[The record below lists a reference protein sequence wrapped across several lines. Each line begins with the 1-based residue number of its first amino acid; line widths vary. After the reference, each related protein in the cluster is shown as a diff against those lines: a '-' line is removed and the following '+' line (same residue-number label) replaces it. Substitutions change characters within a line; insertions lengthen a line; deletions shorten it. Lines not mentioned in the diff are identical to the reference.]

1 MIKVIYVCTGLYIL
15 SLHTIHVHTAT
26 VDSVVLE
33 EGSDTTNETEY
44 VLTEQ
49 FIQSGVTVTIVV
61 QARNSSTGEDV
72 CDPVMDS
79 ITIPGSEY
87 GFIALFLSRLAFTY
101 SLI

>member
-1 MIKVIYVCTGLYIL
+1 MYIQAYIL
-15 SLHTIHVHTAT
+15 SHPFPSYNFHTIHVHTAT

-44 VLTEQ
+44 VLTEP

-87 GFIALFLSRLAFTY
+87 GLGTAFSLSLLAFMY
-101 SLI
+101 